1 MYYFLTELQTRP
13 DGIVN
18 STVAARSSL
27 ANGLAFYYQRAAVA
41 VTTTDYTAVALTLQ
55 DQYGTIIK
63 NECFDTLY
71 EAPNAEQ

>member
-18 STVAARSSL
+18 STITARSSL

-41 VTTTDYTAVALTLQ
+41 VTTTDFLSVALTLQ
-55 DQYGTIIK
+55 DQEGRIRL
-63 NECFDTLY
+63 NECFETCY
-71 EAPNAEQ
+71 EAKEE